1 MPNLGPGELIVI
13 LLVALVVFGPRKLPE
28 LGKSLGAGLREFRK
42 STQSLKDGL
51 DGTLNDGPPGAAPVQ
66 TIHAP
71 QAVAVPAAQA
81 AVPAS
86 DAQPAPTPVA
96 QMPAAP
102 PATVQASAV
111 QASDVVPQPVAPAPT
126 VSVVKENTPG

>member
-51 DGTLNDGPPGAAPVQ
+51 DGTLNDGPPAAAVQ
-66 TIHAP
+66 TIHAS
-71 QAVAVPAAQA
+71 QAVAIPAAQA
-81 AVPAS
+81 AVPTS
-86 DAQPAPTPVA
+86 G
-96 QMPAAP
+96 AA
-102 PATVQASAV
+102 
-111 QASDVVPQPVAPAPT
+111 QPVAPAPT
-126 VSVVKENTPG
+126 VSVVKDNTPA